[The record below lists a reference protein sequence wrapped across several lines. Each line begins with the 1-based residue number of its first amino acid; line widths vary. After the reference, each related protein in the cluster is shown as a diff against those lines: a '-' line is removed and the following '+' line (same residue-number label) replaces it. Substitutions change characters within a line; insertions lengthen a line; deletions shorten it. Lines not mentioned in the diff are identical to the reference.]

1 MSRDRETADGAGVGG
16 GAVNSSSNIRYR
28 NQSPS
33 TTHRKSRERER
44 LDKDQSNVSEQ
55 STLNASDMTADH
67 TDIFDESRGSG
78 KNILS
83 NALET

>member
-1 MSRDRETADGAGVGG
+1 MSRDRESADNTGG
-16 GAVNSSSNIRYR
+16 GVVNSSSRYR

-44 LDKDQSNVSEQ
+44 LDKDQSIISEQ
-55 STLNASDMTADH
+55 STLNAADMTADH

-78 KNILS
+78 MKELFN
-83 NALET
+83 NG